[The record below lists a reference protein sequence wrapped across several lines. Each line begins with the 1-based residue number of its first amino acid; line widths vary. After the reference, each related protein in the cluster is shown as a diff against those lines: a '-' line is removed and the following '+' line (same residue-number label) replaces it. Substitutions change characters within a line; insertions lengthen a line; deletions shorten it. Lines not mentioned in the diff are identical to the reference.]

1 METKV
6 FCLLD
11 SFLSI
16 YDMQPPDGIIPLNS
30 VMSKRY
36 MKNYVLCKYYA
47 ENTCTRG
54 DLCRFA
60 HRLDL
65 MRQWP
70 EPPSTRLAASPTAGS
85 TSETSMSRTSDLR
98 REERLDADLRSQCCR
113 NFQWGRCTRGDA
125 CRFLHVESTQASRRE
140 VARGLAENTVPER
153 VGEECRFYR
162 RTGYCRYGDR
172 CRFLHEDP
180 AEGRPTPVRMAFEL

>member
-1 METKV
+1 
-6 FCLLD
+6 
-11 SFLSI
+11 
-16 YDMQPPDGIIPLNS
+16 MQPPDGIIPLNS

-140 VARGLAENTVPER
+140 ESNKFRDYNLYEFVFKRSLKLELFTRGRKSSVL
-153 VGEECRFYR
+153 
-162 RTGYCRYGDR
+162 
-172 CRFLHEDP
+172 
-180 AEGRPTPVRMAFEL
+180 